1 MKIALVL
8 DDSLDKP
15 DGVQQYVLTLGSW
28 LTSQKHEVHYLV
40 GATSRKDIPNV
51 HSLSANMRVRFNKNR
66 ASMPMIANRK
76 AIRALTEKE
85 KFDVLHVQMP
95 YSPLLAGK
103 IIDYISSG
111 TALVGTFHIFPYGG
125 LQFNFT
131 KDLGLLT
138 RRTLARLDLVMS
150 TSTAAQN
157 FAEKSYKIKS
167 VVMPNPVDLQKFKPA
182 RNIKKQDEKINI
194 VFLGRLVERKG
205 AMQLLKAVNVLPD
218 EDKERIK

>member
-103 IIDYISSG
+103 IIDYRICG
-111 TALVGTFHIFPYGG
+111 W
-125 LQFNFT
+125 
-131 KDLGLLT
+131 
-138 RRTLARLDLVMS
+138 
-150 TSTAAQN
+150 
-157 FAEKSYKIKS
+157 
-167 VVMPNPVDLQKFKPA
+167 
-182 RNIKKQDEKINI
+182 NI
-194 VFLGRLVERKG
+194 
-205 AMQLLKAVNVLPD
+205 
-218 EDKERIK
+218 